1 MDDDRSAEAGLQ
13 LLLLPG
19 VFLSIVLI
27 GWENLRGKLGLL
39 ALLSFL
45 GGNLSLFFS
54 SVLGLILQVEA
65 DGLLEVDLDGAALI
79 WSLEGVVDLTIDLGS
94 VERTITVI
102 EGPGHTTG
110 VESLLEGC
118 LRLIPQI
125 IASQTVLGPGRQLQ
139 LESESK
145 DGVHVLEEVEHV
157 LDLTGDLLGRAE
169 NVTVILLEA
178 SNSDKSAKG
187 TRDLISVKHAKISVT
202 KRQVTIAV
210 HTMFEHDAVR
220 WAVHRLK
227 TEAGTL

>member
-27 GWENLRGKLGLL
+27 GWEDLRGKLGLL

-65 DGLLEVDLDGAALI
+65 DGLLEVDLDGATLV

-102 EGPGHTTG
+102 EGPGHATG
-110 VESLLEGC
+110 VESLLEG
-118 LRLIPQI
+118 
-125 IASQTVLGPGRQLQ
+125 
-139 LESESK
+139 
-145 DGVHVLEEVEHV
+145 
-157 LDLTGDLLGRAE
+157 
-169 NVTVILLEA
+169 
-178 SNSDKSAKG
+178 
-187 TRDLISVKHAKISVT
+187 
-202 KRQVTIAV
+202 
-210 HTMFEHDAVR
+210 
-220 WAVHRLK
+220 
-227 TEAGTL
+227 